1 MARYILLDDLETRIR
16 AEADYCKYTCNYERQ
31 KGLNRALEIVKELPV
46 TIMADEEFKP
56 DPVIYRYTEERE

>member
-1 MARYILLDDLETRIR
+1 MRVLDI
-16 AEADYCKYTCNYERQ
+16 
-31 KGLNRALEIVKELPV
+31 IKELPV

>member
-1 MARYILLDDLETRIR
+1 MARYILLDDLETRIK
-16 AEADYCKYTCNYERQ
+16 AEADYSKYISNYERQ
-31 KGLNRALEIVKELPV
+31 RALMRILEIIKELPV

>member
-16 AEADYCKYTCNYERQ
+16 AEADYSKYISNYERQ
-31 KGLNRALEIVKELPV
+31 RALMRVLDIIKEMPV
-46 TIMADEEFKP
+46 TIMNDDEFKP